1 MPLRHGS
8 RAALVAVLGVV
19 LSGCGGA
26 SDSGSTEAATT
37 TTPTTTSAQSTTGA
51 TTTTATRTATT
62 VQARQATVITI
73 DVVDGKPE
81 GGIARPS
88 VEHDD
93 RVVLVVNSDTAD
105 EVHVHGYDLS
115 KDVEAGGT
123 VRITFAATI
132 RGRFEIEL
140 ENTGVQLAEL
150 TVN

>member
-1 MPLRHGS
+1 MTRRNAS
-8 RAALVAVLGVV
+8 RLTLVTVLATALT
-19 LSGCGGA
+19 GCGGS
-26 SDSGSTEAATT
+26 SDGGSTTEAATT
-37 TTPTTTSAQSTTGA
+37 AATTPATTAA
-51 TTTTATRTATT
+51 TTTRPTT
-62 VQARQATVITI
+62 VQARRATVITI

-88 VEHDD
+88 VDHDD
-93 RVVLVVNSDTAD
+93 RVVLIVNSDTAD

-115 KDVEAGGT
+115 KDVAAGGT